1 MPTISVEQNLI
12 RGLLAKHDLV
22 HDVAMMDEQLP
33 LLGTDIDTCDE
44 NVLDIEIFP
53 DRPDLL
59 SGETLTKA
67 IRPFL
72 HGAESEPSLEVMK
85 GDISMTVD
93 PELEHIRPVVVGAV
107 VRGITIDGDLEEK
120 DAFIKALMDHQEKL
134 HFALGRG
141 RRRASIGVHD
151 LSTISPPFRVRAA
164 SPDTRFCPLGMDEEM
179 SLSEMLTSHPKGVD
193 YAHLLDGLSSFP
205 LITDSEGQ
213 VLSFPPIINGV
224 QTTVTHSTTDFF
236 IEVTGWD
243 RRACESS
250 MMLIALQLAERG
262 GSIETI
268 QVSGFNG
275 MSESLPNPAPIQHE
289 VTQRLLDGL
298 LGRSLSDEEIKAATN
313 RMGGQFL
320 GRKPAEH
327 FTSNPQNR
335 MSDVVQGDTVL
346 TFAMPRWRFDILHPI
361 DLVEDVAIGH
371 GYEDL
376 GNDVPK
382 APMTAVPRSD
392 SQIRRRIRESL
403 QGLGL
408 MQIQSLTLSND
419 FDQFEAM
426 RWPEMGEVTRIT
438 NPITIEHTL
447 LRQYL
452 LPGLFRLM
460 ASNRHH
466 DLPQAVYE
474 LGTVVRNH
482 SNGDRFAFLVAE
494 QGGGFA
500 AVRGRIQALMR
511 DLGASDYTIE
521 PLGGKMGPWLAGR
534 CAKVIVK
541 GEHVGCF
548 GEMDPSISAH
558 YELKVPLNGAE
569 FDIQALQSVL
579 PDPV

>member
-1 MPTISVEQNLI
+1 MPTISVEQE
-12 RGLLAKHDLV
+12 LLRQLLKKHGIE
-22 HDVAMMDEQLP
+22 HDIEQMDDRLP
-33 LLGTDIDTCDE
+33 LLGTDIDACNE
-44 NVLDIEIFP
+44 QLLEIEIFP

-59 SGETLTKA
+59 SGETLARA

-72 HGAESEPSLEVMK
+72 HGTQSEPALDLVK
-85 GDISMTVD
+85 GALTMSVE
-93 PELEHIRPVVVGAV
+93 PELEHIRPVIMGAV
-107 VRGITIDGDLEEK
+107 VRGLDIGGDSEDK
-120 DAFIKALMDHQEKL
+120 DAFIKGLMEHQEKL

-151 LSTISPPFRVRAA
+151 LSTLSPPFSVKAVSGDA
-164 SPDTRFCPLGMDEEM
+164 CFVPLGMEHEM
-179 SLSEMLTSHPKGVD
+179 TLHEILSSHPKGID
-193 YAHLLDGLSSFP
+193 FAHLLEGMDTFP
-205 LITDSEGQ
+205 IITDRQGKI
-213 VLSFPPIINGV
+213 LSFPPIINGNH
-224 QTTVTHSTTDFF
+224 TTVTHSTQDFF

-250 MMLIALQLAERG
+250 LMLVALQLAERG
-262 GSIETI
+262 GTIESVEVT
-268 QVSGFNG
+268 GCDG
-275 MSESLPNPAPIQHE
+275 TTEHLPKAEPIEHQ

-298 LGRSLSDEEIKAATN
+298 LGRALTDEEIAIGIN
-313 RMGGQFL
+313 RMGGRFL
-320 GRKPAEH
+320 GRKNATNCTANPA
-327 FTSNPQNR
+327 NR
-335 MSDVVQGDTVL
+335 MADVVEGDVVL

-376 GNDVPK
+376 GNDVPR
-382 APMTAVPRSD
+382 APLTAIPRDD
-392 SQIRRRIRESL
+392 SHMRRRIRESL

-419 FDQFEAM
+419 VDQFEAM

-482 SNGDRFAFLVAE
+482 ANGDRFAFLVAE

-511 DLGASDYTIE
+511 DLGEADYTIE
-521 PLGGKMGPWLAGR
+521 PLSGTMGPWLAGR
-534 CAKVIVK
+534 SAKVIIK

-548 GEMDPSISAH
+548 GEMDPSVSAH
-558 YELKVPLNGAE
+558 YELRVPLSGAE

-579 PDPV
+579 EDPV

>member
-1 MPTISVEQNLI
+1 MPTISVEQE
-12 RGLLAKHDLV
+12 LLRQLLKKHGIE
-22 HDVAMMDEQLP
+22 HDIEQMDDRLP
-33 LLGTDIDTCDE
+33 LLGTDIDACNE
-44 NVLDIEIFP
+44 QLLEIEIFP

-59 SGETLTKA
+59 SGETLARA

-72 HGAESEPSLEVMK
+72 HGTQSEPALDVVK
-85 GDISMTVD
+85 GALTMSVE
-93 PELEHIRPVVVGAV
+93 PELEHIRPVIMGAV
-107 VRGITIDGDLEEK
+107 VRGLDIGGDSEDK
-120 DAFIKALMDHQEKL
+120 DAFIKGLMEHQEKL

-151 LSTISPPFRVRAA
+151 LSTLSPPFSVKAVSGDA
-164 SPDTRFCPLGMDEEM
+164 CFVPLGMEHEM
-179 SLSEMLTSHPKGVD
+179 SLHEILSSHSKGID
-193 YAHLLDGLSSFP
+193 FAHLLEGMDTFP
-205 LITDSEGQ
+205 IITDRQGKI
-213 VLSFPPIINGV
+213 LSFPPIINGNH
-224 QTTVTHSTTDFF
+224 TTVTHSTQDFF

-250 MMLIALQLAERG
+250 LMLVALQLAERG
-262 GSIETI
+262 GTIESVEVT
-268 QVSGFNG
+268 GCDG
-275 MSESLPNPAPIQHE
+275 TTEHLPKAEPIEHQ

-298 LGRSLSDEEIKAATN
+298 LGRALTDEEIAIGIN
-313 RMGGQFL
+313 RMGGRFL
-320 GRKPAEH
+320 GRKNATICTANPA
-327 FTSNPQNR
+327 NR
-335 MSDVVQGDTVL
+335 MADVVEGDVVL

-376 GNDVPK
+376 GNDVPR
-382 APMTAVPRSD
+382 APLTAIPRDD
-392 SQIRRRIRESL
+392 SHMRRRIRESL

-419 FDQFEAM
+419 VDQFEAM

-482 SNGDRFAFLVAE
+482 ANGDRFAFLVAE

-511 DLGASDYTIE
+511 DLGEADYTIE
-521 PLGGKMGPWLAGR
+521 PLSGTMGPWLAGR
-534 CAKVIVK
+534 SAKVIIK

-548 GEMDPSISAH
+548 GEMDPSVSAH
-558 YELKVPLNGAE
+558 YELRVPLSGAE

-579 PDPV
+579 EDPV

>member
-1 MPTISVEQNLI
+1 MPTISVEQK
-12 RGLLAKHDLV
+12 LLRQLLKKHGIE
-22 HDVAMMDEQLP
+22 HDIEQMDDRLP
-33 LLGTDIDTCDE
+33 LLGTDIDACNE
-44 NVLDIEIFP
+44 QLLEIEIFP

-59 SGETLTKA
+59 SGETLARA

-72 HGAESEPSLEVMK
+72 HDTLSEPALDVVK
-85 GDISMTVD
+85 GALTMTVE
-93 PELEHIRPVVVGAV
+93 PELEHIRPVIMGAV
-107 VRGITIDGDLEEK
+107 VRGIDIGEDSEDK
-120 DAFIKALMDHQEKL
+120 DAFIKGLMEHQEKL

-151 LSTISPPFRVRAA
+151 LSSLSPPFSVKAVSGDA
-164 SPDTRFCPLGMDEEM
+164 CFAPLGMEHEM
-179 SLSEMLTSHPKGVD
+179 TLHEILSLHPKGID
-193 YAHLLDGLSSFP
+193 FAHLLEGMDTFP
-205 LITDSEGQ
+205 IITDSQGKI
-213 VLSFPPIINGV
+213 LSFPPIINGKH
-224 QTTVTHSTTDFF
+224 TTVTHSTQDFF

-250 MMLIALQLAERG
+250 LMLVALQLAERG
-262 GSIETI
+262 GTIESVEVT
-268 QVSGFNG
+268 GFDG
-275 MSESLPNPAPIQHE
+275 TTEHLPKAEPIEHQ

-298 LGRSLSDEEIKAATN
+298 LGRALTDEEITVGIN
-313 RMGGQFL
+313 RMGGRFL
-320 GRKPAEH
+320 GRKSATNCTANPA
-327 FTSNPQNR
+327 NR
-335 MSDVVQGDTVL
+335 MADVLEDDVVL

-376 GNDVPK
+376 GSDVPR
-382 APMTAVPRSD
+382 APLTAIPRND
-392 SQIRRRIRESL
+392 SHMRRRIRESL

-419 FDQFEAM
+419 VDQFEAM

-482 SNGDRFAFLVAE
+482 ANGDRFAFLVAE

-511 DLGASDYTIE
+511 DLGEADYNIE
-521 PLGGKMGPWLAGR
+521 PLSGTMGPWLAGR
-534 CAKVIVK
+534 SAKVIIK

-548 GEMDPSISAH
+548 GEMDPSVSAH
-558 YELKVPLNGAE
+558 YELRVPLSGAE

-579 PDPV
+579 EDPV

>member
-1 MPTISVEQNLI
+1 MPTISVEQE
-12 RGLLAKHDLV
+12 LLRQLLKKHGIE
-22 HDVAMMDEQLP
+22 HDIEQMDDRLP
-33 LLGTDIDTCDE
+33 LLGTDIDACNE
-44 NVLDIEIFP
+44 QLLEIEIFP

-59 SGETLTKA
+59 SGETLARA

-72 HGAESEPSLEVMK
+72 HGTQSEPALDVVK
-85 GDISMTVD
+85 GALTMSVE
-93 PELEHIRPVVVGAV
+93 PELEHIRPVIMGAV
-107 VRGITIDGDLEEK
+107 VRGLDIGGDSEDK
-120 DAFIKALMDHQEKL
+120 DAFIKGLMEHQEKL

-151 LSTISPPFRVRAA
+151 LSTLSPPFSVKAVSGDA
-164 SPDTRFCPLGMDEEM
+164 CFVPLGMEHEM
-179 SLSEMLTSHPKGVD
+179 TLHEILSSHPKGID
-193 YAHLLDGLSSFP
+193 FAHLLEGMDTFP
-205 LITDSEGQ
+205 IITDRQGKI
-213 VLSFPPIINGV
+213 LSFPPIINGNH
-224 QTTVTHSTTDFF
+224 TTVTHSTQDFF

-250 MMLIALQLAERG
+250 LMLVALQLAERG
-262 GSIETI
+262 GTIESVEVT
-268 QVSGFNG
+268 GCDG
-275 MSESLPNPAPIQHE
+275 TTEHLPKAEPIEHQ

-298 LGRSLSDEEIKAATN
+298 LGRALTDEEIAIGIN
-313 RMGGQFL
+313 RMGGRFL
-320 GRKPAEH
+320 GRKNATNCTANPA
-327 FTSNPQNR
+327 NR
-335 MSDVVQGDTVL
+335 MADVLEDDVVL

-376 GNDVPK
+376 GSDVPR
-382 APMTAVPRSD
+382 APLTAIPRDD
-392 SQIRRRIRESL
+392 SHMRRRIRESL

-419 FDQFEAM
+419 VDQFEAM

-482 SNGDRFAFLVAE
+482 ANGDRFAFLVAE

-511 DLGASDYTIE
+511 DLGEADYTIE
-521 PLGGKMGPWLAGR
+521 PLSGTMGPWLAGR
-534 CAKVIVK
+534 SAKVIIK

-548 GEMDPSISAH
+548 GEMDPSVSAH
-558 YELKVPLNGAE
+558 YELRVPLSGAE

-579 PDPV
+579 EDPV

>member
-1 MPTISVEQNLI
+1 MPTISVEQE
-12 RGLLAKHDLV
+12 LLRQLLKKHGIE
-22 HDVAMMDEQLP
+22 HDIEQMDDRLP
-33 LLGTDIDTCDE
+33 LLGTDIDACNE
-44 NVLDIEIFP
+44 QLLEIEIFP

-59 SGETLTKA
+59 SGETLARA

-72 HGAESEPSLEVMK
+72 HGTQSEPALDVVK
-85 GDISMTVD
+85 GALTMSVE
-93 PELEHIRPVVVGAV
+93 PELEHIRPVIMGAV
-107 VRGITIDGDLEEK
+107 VRGLDIGGDSEDK
-120 DAFIKALMDHQEKL
+120 DAFIKGLMEHQEKL

-151 LSTISPPFRVRAA
+151 LSTLSPPFSVKAVSGDA
-164 SPDTRFCPLGMDEEM
+164 CFVPLGMEHEM
-179 SLSEMLTSHPKGVD
+179 TLHEILSSHPKGID
-193 YAHLLDGLSSFP
+193 FAHLLEGMDTFP
-205 LITDSEGQ
+205 IITDRQGKI
-213 VLSFPPIINGV
+213 LSFPPIINGNH
-224 QTTVTHSTTDFF
+224 TTVTHSTQDFF

-250 MMLIALQLAERG
+250 LLLVALQLAERG
-262 GSIETI
+262 GTIESVEVT
-268 QVSGFNG
+268 GCDG
-275 MSESLPNPAPIQHE
+275 TTEHLPKAEPIEHQ
-289 VTQRLLDGL
+289 VTQRLLDEL
-298 LGRSLSDEEIKAATN
+298 LGRALTDEEIAIGIN
-313 RMGGQFL
+313 RMGGRFL
-320 GRKPAEH
+320 GRKNATNCTANPA
-327 FTSNPQNR
+327 NR
-335 MSDVVQGDTVL
+335 MADVVEGDVVL

-376 GNDVPK
+376 GNDVPR
-382 APMTAVPRSD
+382 APLTAIPRDD
-392 SQIRRRIRESL
+392 SHMRRRIRESL

-419 FDQFEAM
+419 VDQFEAM

-482 SNGDRFAFLVAE
+482 ANGDRFAFLVAE

-511 DLGASDYTIE
+511 DLGEADYTIE
-521 PLGGKMGPWLAGR
+521 PLSGTMGPWLAGR
-534 CAKVIVK
+534 SAKVIIK

-548 GEMDPSISAH
+548 GEMDPSVSAH
-558 YELKVPLNGAE
+558 YELRVPLSGAE

-579 PDPV
+579 EDPV